1 MAISFFF
8 FFSDTRYLLDCVRV
22 ARGSCPNMALLGDEE
37 FAAAVDNMG
46 LVYNTYCAGG
56 YLCLYVHVVYTSLN
70 SFFVVS
76 DDETFCLSFYLL

>member
-1 MAISFFF
+1 MLLMLATMCKISLVGSKPSVMTDAYF
-8 FFSDTRYLLDCVRV
+8 FFSDTQYLLDCVRV

-56 YLCLYVHVVYTSLN
+56 CLCLSVCAC
-70 SFFVVS
+70 
-76 DDETFCLSFYLL
+76 CLH